1 MSIYLYILLSISDH
15 TLGRFTSGHSNFE
28 PNEINEV
35 FVEETFDN
43 LPFCTSRSA
52 CAFLQANAR
61 GVNQQRLCKC
71 SNDEECPLTWDTSDG
86 KSITQGSDQYKFCRK
101 ATRLQQCK
109 ARQMAYISI
118 STVDKETET
127 YRTRTEKLLCRC
139 SENYYYQYHDMKVM
153 DVDTETRVEEFLYKC
168 LPLPVCASEQICKSI
183 TETHEAFLVKRRC
196 NCLSGCPT
204 IGGKEVESQHV
215 GKGMLHHVKCI

>member
-1 MSIYLYILLSISDH
+1 MNKLPLLI
-15 TLGRFTSGHSNFE
+15 F
-28 PNEINEV
+28 
-35 FVEETFDN
+35 
-43 LPFCTSRSA
+43 
-52 CAFLQANAR
+52 Q
-61 GVNQQRLCKC
+61 
-71 SNDEECPLTWDTSDG
+71 
-86 KSITQGSDQYKFCRK
+86 FCRK

-168 LPLPVCASEQICKSI
+168 LPVCNTQNSFVISWLFLSFFFFPCIKNRFLLFSRGYPLSATGVHFGTRMCRTILPRMRHFHYTWPSSHKV
-183 TETHEAFLVKRRC
+183 
-196 NCLSGCPT
+196 
-204 IGGKEVESQHV
+204 
-215 GKGMLHHVKCI
+215 